1 MRCLIDKS
9 VQNADPYYRTYAREP
24 SPAGDITMSPTDFKL
39 VADMDL
45 KAVLT
50 EMKALGA
57 KGELLVVTHSNPHGL
72 KMPVVAGGNAAAAE
86 MKIMNTL
93 VQISSGISRRE
104 AIRSLSTDQKPKA
117 WQNWFKDFDPDIKLD
132 DGFEGNPGWEKTV
145 EGFYTA
151 WYERQGRQ
159 ILKLPNPKQDL
170 ADLISLVDA
179 VRKAGFA
186 RLEFRACRIGTDQDA
201 LKKVGEF
208 FNTKKVVA
216 PKEVRTFFGNI
227 SGVSIITDYRVCPES
242 KSCECQKI
250 SQHQNTLSDY
260 GNELPGF
267 CYLRK
272 RGPQFYQ
279 DVCQQRLY
287 RRNQTLRYGR
297 AGACRPSHN
306 SREEAC
312 VSARGRVSLASW
324 NLRCAASRRRYG
336 RKAVNIRAGVAR
348 AASRCYSDFSASKRV
363 TEYRSDSMSKNEEA
377 DLILKL
383 YELRREETMR
393 KARDWF
399 FREFNPNSMEDITNA
414 LFSEHSGY
422 LRMVMTYWDMAAA
435 LGEPRSHQ
443 H

>member
-45 KAVLT
+45 KTILT

-93 VQISSGISRRE
+93 VHISSGISRRE

-208 FNTKKVVA
+208 FNAKKVVA

-227 SGVSIITDYRVCPES
+227 SGVSIITDTEFA
-242 KSCECQKI
+242 QKAKAANARKFPNI
-250 SQHQNTLSDY
+250 KILFLITETSFQAFATSE
-260 GNELPGF
+260 NE
-267 CYLRK
+267 
-272 RGPQFYQ
+272 
-279 DVCQQRLY
+279 V
-287 RRNQTLRYGR
+287 RNFIKTF
-297 AGACRPSHN
+297 
-306 SREEAC
+306 
-312 VSARGRVSLASW
+312 VS
-324 NLRCAASRRRYG
+324 
-336 RKAVNIRAGVAR
+336 
-348 AASRCYSDFSASKRV
+348 
-363 TEYRSDSMSKNEEA
+363 
-377 DLILKL
+377 
-383 YELRREETMR
+383 
-393 KARDWF
+393 
-399 FREFNPNSMEDITNA
+399 
-414 LFSEHSGY
+414 SGY
-422 LRMVMTYWDMAAA
+422 TGAIKPFVMGGLEPVGQAIIPGKKHVFPLEGEYLSLLGTYDAPQAAA
-435 LGEPRSHQ
+435 ATGGKP
-443 H
+443 